1 MSIAYI
7 IAFVKGLFVGKR
19 KAYSLAIVR
28 RYCDANGSFIG
39 ELYLLGTFA
48 GVLNYQM
55 IGYSLDTL
63 PFDAHTPDTFDLDTE
78 HDFLTPM
85 PTHCVRIGSMNP
97 QDNDAVRRHVARL
110 ATEGTL
116 TLQIQNRFV
125 EHVMQSEGK
134 Q

>member
-1 MSIAYI
+1 MR
-7 IAFVKGLFVGKR
+7 KLFSFIQRLFTRKR

-39 ELYLLGTFA
+39 ELYMLGTFA
-48 GVLNYQM
+48 GVLAYQM

-78 HDFLTPM
+78 HDFLQPM
-85 PTHCVRIGSMNP
+85 PAGCVRVGDMTP
-97 QDNDAVRRHVARL
+97 QNNGAVRKHIAKL

-125 EHVMQSEGK
+125 EHVMNGGSK
-134 Q
+134 A